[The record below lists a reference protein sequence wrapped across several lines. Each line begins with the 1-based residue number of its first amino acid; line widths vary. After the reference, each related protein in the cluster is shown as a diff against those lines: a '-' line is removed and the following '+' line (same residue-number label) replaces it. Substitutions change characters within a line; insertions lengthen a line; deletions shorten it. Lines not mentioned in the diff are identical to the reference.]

1 MYVVDGYNLLHAL
14 KKLPDGLPA
23 DFGRARARL
32 CELLSHMARRET
44 QSVRI
49 FFDGSHGELSAG
61 DLSHP
66 RVKITFCGPGTG
78 AADRAVL
85 NFVENDNHP
94 NKLRVVSSD
103 IEVVQACKLNGAQ
116 VISSQEMASKL
127 DGIIRK
133 LDPRTGAPEK
143 PTRGMVGDLEQEMLD
158 EIGDLKE
165 FERRVI
171 DGDV

>member
-32 CELLSHMARRET
+32 CELLSHLARRES
-44 QSVRI
+44 QSVRV
-49 FFDGSHGELSAG
+49 FFDGTHGELSHG
-61 DLSHP
+61 DLAHP

-85 NFVENDNHP
+85 EFVENHRQA

-116 VISSQEMASKL
+116 VISSQEMAKKL
-127 DGIIRK
+127 DAVTHKQSPGDGR
-133 LDPRTGAPEK
+133 AEK
-143 PTRGMVGDLEQEMLD
+143 PARGMIGELEQEMLD
-158 EIGDLKE
+158 EIGDFEE
-165 FERRVI
+165 FQRKVL
-171 DGDV
+171 GD